1 MLRKLITIN
10 QIKMNTQFNN
20 SRVNANAN
28 ANANQDKSKKSYCK
42 VCADSKKSME
52 EVTSHN
58 VRSPEGIVLCPTLLS
73 QSCRYCKQNG
83 HTVKFCKSLEEKNK
97 IENKIQSQLN
107 YEKSQQ
113 AKISAKNQGN
123 SKKYISN
130 GFAALCADTDTDN
143 ESDTEEQKRD
153 QQEQQEHQEYPSL
166 PGSNHRELSSQQLS
180 AISYASAL
188 QAVKPIHV
196 NVPVP
201 KIIQLISNA
210 PTNANGKVS
219 KWVLA
224 AYEDSSDEE
233 DEEEK
238 NNKVVATDGAW

>member
-1 MLRKLITIN
+1 MLRKLITNN

-113 AKISAKNQGN
+113 AKIVVTKNQGN

-143 ESDTEEQKRD
+143 ESDTEELLLQEQKR
-153 QQEQQEHQEYPSL
+153 EQQEYPSL

-201 KIIQLISNA
+201 KKIPLISNA
-210 PTNANGKVS
+210 TNANGKVS

>member
-1 MLRKLITIN
+1 M
-10 QIKMNTQFNN
+10 
-20 SRVNANAN
+20 
-28 ANANQDKSKKSYCK
+28 
-42 VCADSKKSME
+42 
-52 EVTSHN
+52 
-58 VRSPEGIVLCPTLLS
+58 
-73 QSCRYCKQNG
+73 
-83 HTVKFCKSLEEKNK
+83 
-97 IENKIQSQLN
+97 
-107 YEKSQQ
+107 
-113 AKISAKNQGN
+113 
-123 SKKYISN
+123 
-130 GFAALCADTDTDN
+130 
-143 ESDTEEQKRD
+143 
-153 QQEQQEHQEYPSL
+153 

-201 KIIQLISNA
+201 KKIPLISNA
-210 PTNANGKVS
+210 TNANGKVS